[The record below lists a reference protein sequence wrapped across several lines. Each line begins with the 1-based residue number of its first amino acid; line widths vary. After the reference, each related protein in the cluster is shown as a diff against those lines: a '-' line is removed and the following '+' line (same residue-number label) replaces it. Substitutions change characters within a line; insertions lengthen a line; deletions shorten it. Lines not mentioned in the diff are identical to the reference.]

1 MWEISCPYLSFAQAL
16 SAVIFY
22 NKRIGEKKKKWE
34 SKTKKDQSVKMS
46 SAVSS

>member
-22 NKRIGEKKKKWE
+22 NKRIGKKKKE